1 MSGSGADAYDSC
13 MCTLVDPESESFVP
27 IEKGFE
33 VEQVPKAIVVSQEK
47 VTRSQWAT
55 PAIGAIRLNLI
66 EQVNF
71 THIGKALL
79 ERAGAHKVAEWILC
93 IKFRRKPM
101 RVTANTADHRLFTAL
116 DIAP

>member
-1 MSGSGADAYDSC
+1 MSGKAQRFFLTADQSQSCRIPRQPTCSGADWMLRVCSKRLWVCLCERSDEERSGADAYDSC

-66 EQVNF
+66 
-71 THIGKALL
+71 
-79 ERAGAHKVAEWILC
+79 
-93 IKFRRKPM
+93 
-101 RVTANTADHRLFTAL
+101 
-116 DIAP
+116 